1 MAMNRRTRSLMFP
14 KLGKISILIFGVLL
28 LITGFRAFQ
37 LYGYVFSPN
46 VTREVTVQIPTGAT
60 YSDVLELIEQHDFI
74 KNMKAFKWVAKKKK
88 YPELVKPGQ
97 YTFKKGMNSNQVIN
111 TLRSGNQT
119 PVDLTFN
126 NVRFRTELAGR
137 VASYIEADSVAVLAL
152 LDDAQLAAKYGFTYQ
167 TFPTMFIPNTY
178 QIYWTT
184 SPETFVER
192 MHREYKTYW
201 NDDRKKKAEQLG
213 LTPVEVAV
221 LASIV
226 QEETAKNDEKPR
238 VAGVYLNRI
247 KMGMPLQADPT
258 VKFALGDF
266 SIRRV
271 SRAMLTTD
279 SPYNTYKYAGLP
291 PGPICFPE
299 ISSLNSV
306 LNSEEHKY
314 LFFCAKEDFS
324 GYHNFATTLAEH
336 NRNAS
341 RYQQALNRL
350 KIWR

>member
-1 MAMNRRTRSLMFP
+1 MNRRTRTLMFP
-14 KLGKISILIFGVLL
+14 KMAKISILVFGILL
-28 LITGFRAFQ
+28 LISGFRAFQ
-37 LYGYVFSPN
+37 LYGYIFSPN
-46 VTREVTVQIPTGAT
+46 VNRDITIQIPTGST
-60 YSDVLELIEQHDFI
+60 YSDVLKLVEQNGFI
-74 KNMKAFKWVAKKKK
+74 DNMKAFKWVAKKKK
-88 YPELVKPGQ
+88 YPDLVKPGQ

-111 TLRSGNQT
+111 TLRSGNQS

-137 VASYIEADSVAVLAL
+137 VASYIEADSVSVLTL
-152 LDDAQLAAKYGFTYQ
+152 LDDAQLAEKYGFTYQ
-167 TFPTMFIPNTY
+167 TFPAMFIPNTY

-184 SPETFVER
+184 TPEKFVER
-192 MHREYKTYW
+192 MHREYESYW
-201 NDDRKKKAEQLG
+201 NNDRKKKAELLG
-213 LTPVEVAV
+213 LTPVEVSIM
-221 LASIV
+221 ASVV

-247 KMGMPLQADPT
+247 RKGMPLQADPT

-271 SRAMLTTD
+271 TRAMLATD

-306 LNSEEHKY
+306 LNPEQHNFLY
-314 LFFCAKEDFS
+314 FCAKEDFS

-350 KIWR
+350 KIYR